1 MKKFILILTVLLIGY
16 SAAAQVPERTQSR
29 MKYKDLKELY
39 DYKDY
44 TKDMRQDYRPG
55 GVGVASYL
63 IPGLGEMICG
73 EGWRGA
79 AFMGGW
85 LACHF
90 VTLTGVAE
98 LSDAIYYS
106 GIIGAQALRI
116 ISCVDAIRVAKVKN
130 MYSLYPSMTYIKT
143 ADGIQPT
150 AGLTFAFR
158 F

>member
-1 MKKFILILTVLLIGY
+1 
-16 SAAAQVPERTQSR
+16 
-29 MKYKDLKELY
+29 MKYRDLKELY

-79 AFMGGW
+79 AFMAGW
-85 LACHF
+85 LACHYI
-90 VTLTGVAE
+90 TLTGIAE
-98 LSDAIYYS
+98 LSDALYWS
-106 GIIGAQALRI
+106 GIAGAQALRV

-143 ADGIQPT
+143 VDGIQPT
-150 AGLTFAFR
+150 AGLTFALR